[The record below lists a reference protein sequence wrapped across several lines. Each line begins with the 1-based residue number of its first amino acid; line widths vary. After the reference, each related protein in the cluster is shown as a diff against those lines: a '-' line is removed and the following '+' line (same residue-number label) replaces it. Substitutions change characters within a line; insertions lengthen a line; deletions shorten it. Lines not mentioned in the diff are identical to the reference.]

1 MQRKTRLVIANTAII
16 AASLAGGLTYTQVK
30 LGWPLTAPTSA
41 PSNSGSPTGTPT
53 GNPTATTPAAPKDM
67 TVRSSAINYQFGTIQ
82 VEVVRTAGK
91 ISAVNMV
98 QAGASGGR
106 NQAFPSLT
114 AAALQAQGS
123 NFGNISNATYTTQ
136 AFKKALDSAIAKLK

>member
-16 AASLAGGLTYTQVK
+16 GASLAGGLTYTQVK
-30 LGWPLTAPTSA
+30 LGWPLAAATSA
-41 PSNSGSPTGTPT
+41 PSNTPSST

-98 QAGASGGR
+98 QSGASGGR

-114 AAALQAQGS
+114 AAAMKAQGS